1 MRSNQVKK
9 NALFLFV
16 FLAFMATSIA
26 QVEVSSRLQE
36 AIQKAGPDDY
46 VRALV
51 LLRDQVDLLA
61 LDQRLYH
68 DKATLERRAY
78 EVITALQ
85 RKAQETQPNLLNYL
99 QAKESLGEVFQY
111 QSFWIANMVMVEAK
125 PSVLLEL
132 TGRMDISQMDLDAI
146 LQLDKPEVVS
156 EGDVEGHESVE
167 IGLRVIKADQLWAM
181 GITGQGR
188 LLMNIDTG
196 VYPNHPALQHKWRGN
211 TVPSSQAWFD
221 PGGGTTTPSDC
232 DGHGSHTMGTMV
244 GRSLTTADTVGVAID
259 AQWIA
264 AKTICT
270 SPHTSNSVAAFQW
283 AMNPDGNPGTITD
296 MPDAISCSWFDPDVT
311 NECSGIYKTTL
322 DAVEASGIAVVF
334 SAGNNG
340 PSASTITKP
349 KNINTNEV
357 NVFCVA
363 AIDAALY
370 SGGNTNP
377 IASFSSRGP
386 STCGGTGSL
395 LIKPEVSAPGVNVR
409 SSGTS
414 TGYSVLSGTSMASPH
429 VAGAIA
435 LLKQFAP
442 TLTGQ
447 QIKFALY
454 NTAIDLG
461 TAGEDNNYGKGIIDL
476 YAAMMSLGT
485 PDTIPPTTIT
495 DLAVTNPTSNSLRL
509 TWTAPLDT
517 SMGGVTQYDVRWSL
531 SPITDTTSFYAAN
544 PLAYPGVPGTAGTPQ
559 ELLVTGLNFST
570 TYYFAIRSRDA
581 WGNWSN
587 VSNSPSGTTLAAP
600 VISVN
605 PTSML
610 KVLMPNTT
618 VVDSVM
624 ISNVSGSASTLNF
637 TVSLEN
643 NTFPSEAV
651 EIKLVP
657 KNPPAVEGDS
667 DEMKGRDKEPKGM
680 SIEGQGGPDI
690 FGYRWIDSDEPN
702 GPQYVWT
709 DISTNPSAVQITSWT
724 GTLDDGYT
732 TVPLG
737 MTFPFYGNNYTQGYL
752 STNGFLSFTALTSS
766 YFTNG
771 TIPNTALPNNV
782 IAPFWDD
789 LDGRTQGTV
798 HYLQETGKFTIQ
810 FTNWQ
815 KYSGTGSLTFQ
826 IVLYS
831 SGKIMYYYNN
841 MNATLNSATVGIENS
856 AGTDGLQIAYNAN
869 YVHNNMAVKIEA
881 APEWLVNNIFN
892 GTVFNGNSMAVQL
905 TFKTEDYPLGS
916 YSMDMVIQSNDPVT
930 PSVTVPIQM
939 EIVIPVE
946 LSAFT
951 AKADRDNVIVE
962 WQTATETNNQGFEL
976 QRKREGAEGW
986 AVAGYVS
993 GKGTTTERQSY
1004 QYVDKQLKA
1013 GKYIY
1018 RLKQIDLDGTI
1029 EYSQEIEVEVSVPDE
1044 YVLYQNYPNPFN
1056 PSTTIEF
1063 SLPEKSEVVL
1073 SIYNS
1078 LGEKVRELVNGSME
1092 AGYQRVVFD
1101 ARELPSGTYVY
1112 QINAKGS
1119 TKSFIQSKKMT
1130 LVK

>member
-1 MRSNQVKK
+1 MKK
-9 NALFLFV
+9 LTQFLFV
-16 FLAFMATSIA
+16 LIAVATSFA
-26 QVEVSSRLQE
+26 QVEVSSRLQQ
-36 AIQKAGPDDY
+36 AIQEASPDDY
-46 VRALV
+46 IRALV

-68 DKATLERRAY
+68 EKATLERRAY

-99 QAKESLGEVFQY
+99 QAKESAGEVFQY
-111 QSFWIANMVMVEAK
+111 QSFWVSNLVMVEAK

-132 TGRMDISQMDLDAI
+132 ATRMDISQMDLDAI

-167 IGLRVIKADQLWAM
+167 LGLRVIKADQLWAL

-211 TVPSSQAWFD
+211 HVPSNQAWFD
-221 PGGGTTTPSDC
+221 PGGGTTTPNDC

-244 GRSLTTADTVGVAID
+244 GRSLTTPDTVGVAIN
-259 AQWIA
+259 AEWIA
-264 AKTICT
+264 AKTICS
-270 SPHTSNSVAAFQW
+270 SPHTSNSIAAFQW
-283 AMNPDGNPGTITD
+283 AMNPDGNPSTIDD
-296 MPDAISCSWFDPDVT
+296 MPDAISNSWYDPDVT

-340 PSASTITKP
+340 PGASTITKP

-357 NVFCVA
+357 NIFCVA
-363 AIDAALY
+363 AIDASLY

-386 STCGGTGSL
+386 STCGGAGSL

-414 TGYSVLSGTSMASPH
+414 TGYNLLSGTSMASPH

-435 LLKQFAP
+435 LLKEFAP

-454 NTAIDLG
+454 NTAVDLG

-476 YAAMMSLGT
+476 MAAFLSLGT
-485 PDTIPPTTIT
+485 PDTIPPSTVNDLQVT
-495 DLAVTNPTSNSLRL
+495 DPTSNSLRL

-517 SMGGVTQYDVRWSL
+517 SIGGVVQYDVRWSL
-531 SPITDTTSFYAAN
+531 SPITDTSSFYAAN
-544 PLAYPGVPGTAGTPQ
+544 PLTYPGVPGAPGTPQ
-559 ELLVTGLNFST
+559 ELLVSGLNFST
-570 TYYFAIRSRDA
+570 TYYFAIRSRDS
-581 WGNWSN
+581 WGNWSD
-587 VSNSPSGTTLAAP
+587 VSNSPSGTTLSAP
-600 VISVN
+600 VISVS
-605 PTSML
+605 PASML

-618 VVDSVM
+618 VIDSVM
-624 ISNVSGSASTLNF
+624 ISNVSTTASTLNF
-637 TVSLEN
+637 TVTLEN

-651 EIKLVP
+651 DIKLVP
-657 KNPPAVEGDS
+657 KNPIISEGNP
-667 DEMKGRDKEPKGM
+667 DEMKGSEKERRGM

-702 GPQYVWT
+702 GPQYVWN
-709 DISTNPSAVQITSWT
+709 DITTNPSAVQITSWT

-752 STNGFLSFTALTSS
+752 STNGFLSFTSLSS
-766 YFTNG
+766 SHFTNG

-798 HYLQETGKFTIQ
+798 HYLQEPGKFTIQ
-810 FTNWQ
+810 YTNWQ

-826 IVLYS
+826 MVLYS
-831 SGKIMYYYNN
+831 SGKIMIYYNN

-856 AGTDGLQIAYNAN
+856 TGTDGLQIVYNGN
-869 YVHNNMAVKIEA
+869 YVHNNMAIRIEA
-881 APEWLVNNIFN
+881 APEWLLTNTF
-892 GTVFNGNSMAVQL
+892 GGMLYNGNSMAVEL

-946 LSAFT
+946 LTGLT
-951 AKADRDNVIVE
+951 AKSDRDNVVIE
-962 WQTATETNNQGFEL
+962 WQTSTETNNQGFEI
-976 QRKREGAEGW
+976 QRKLEGVESW
-986 AVAGYVS
+986 TVAGYVS
-993 GKGTTTERQSY
+993 GKGTTTERQTY
-1004 QYVDKQLKA
+1004 QYVDKQLRA

-1029 EYSQEIEVEVSVPDE
+1029 EYSQQIEVEVRVPEE

-1056 PSTTIEF
+1056 PTTTIEF
-1063 SLPEKSEVVL
+1063 SLPEKSEVVM

>member
-1 MRSNQVKK
+1 MKK
-9 NALFLFV
+9 QALFLFV
-16 FLAFMATSIA
+16 LIAFVATSLA

-68 DKATLERRAY
+68 EKATLERRAY

-99 QAKESLGEVFQY
+99 QAKESAGEVFQY
-111 QSFWIANMVMVEAK
+111 QSFWVANLVMVEAK
-125 PSVLLEL
+125 PSVMLEL
-132 TGRMDISQMDLDAI
+132 MSRMDIAQMDLDAI
-146 LQLDKPEVVS
+146 LELDKPEVVS

-211 TVPSSQAWFD
+211 HVPSNQAWFD

-244 GRSLTTADTVGVAID
+244 GRSLTTPDTVGVAID
-259 AQWIA
+259 AEWIA
-264 AKTICT
+264 AKTICS

-283 AMNPDGNPGTITD
+283 AMNPDGNPATIDD
-296 MPDAISCSWFDPDVT
+296 MPDAISNSWYDPSVT

-322 DAVEASGIAVVF
+322 DAVETAGIAVVF
-334 SAGNNG
+334 SAGNSG
-340 PSASTITKP
+340 PGASTITKP

-363 AIDAALY
+363 AIDAVSY
-370 SGGNTNP
+370 NGGNNNP

-386 STCGGTGSL
+386 SVCGGTGSL

-409 SSGTS
+409 SSGSS
-414 TGYSVLSGTSMASPH
+414 TGYTVLSGTSMASPH

-461 TAGEDNNYGKGIIDL
+461 TAGEDNTYGTGLIDVV
-476 YAAMMSLGT
+476 AAMMSLGT

-495 DLAVTNPTSNSLRL
+495 DLAVVDPTSNSLRL

-517 SMGGVTQYDVRWSL
+517 SMGGVTQYDIRWSL

-544 PLAYPGVPGTAGTPQ
+544 PLTYPGVPGAAGTPQ

-581 WGNWSN
+581 WGNWSD

-600 VISVN
+600 VISVS
-605 PTSML
+605 PASML
-610 KVLMPNTT
+610 KILEPNTT

-624 ISNVSGSASTLNF
+624 ISNVSTSSSTLDF

-643 NTFPSEAV
+643 NTFPGEAV

-657 KNPPAVEGDS
+657 KNPVITEGNG
-667 DEMKGRDKEPKGM
+667 DEIKNSEKERKGM

-702 GPQYVWT
+702 GPQYVWN

-737 MTFPFYGNNYTQGYL
+737 MTFPFYGNNYTQAYL
-752 STNGFLSFTALTSS
+752 STNGFLSFTTLTSS
-766 YFTNG
+766 YFSNG

-789 LDGRTQGTV
+789 LDGRTQGSV
-798 HYLQETGKFTIQ
+798 HYLQESGKLTIQ

-856 AGTDGLQIAYNAN
+856 TGTDGLQIAYNAN

-881 APEWLVNNIFN
+881 APEWLVNNIFG
-892 GTVFNGNSMAVQL
+892 GTVYNGNSMAVQL

-916 YSMDMVIQSNDPVT
+916 YSMDMVIQSNDPLT

-946 LSAFT
+946 LAAFT
-951 AKADRDNVIVE
+951 AKTERDNVIIE
-962 WQTATETNNQGFEL
+962 WQTATETNNQGFEV
-976 QRKREGAEGW
+976 QRKMEGLESW
-986 AVAGYVS
+986 TVAGYVS

-1029 EYSQEIEVEVSVPDE
+1029 EYSQEIEVEVEIPNE

-1056 PSTTIEF
+1056 PATTIEF

-1078 LGEKVRELVNGSME
+1078 LGEKVREILNGSME

-1112 QINAKGS
+1112 QINARGS
-1119 TKSFIQSKKMT
+1119 TKSFIQSKKMA

>member
-1 MRSNQVKK
+1 MKK

-570 TYYFAIRSRDA
+570 TYYFAIRSRDS

-690 FGYRWIDSDEPN
+690 FGYRWIDSDAPN

-709 DISTNPSAVQITSWT
+709 DISTNPSAVPVTSWT
-724 GTLDDGYT
+724 GTLDDGYA

-856 AGTDGLQIAYNAN
+856 TGTDGLQIAYNAN

-946 LSAFT
+946 LSMFN

-962 WQTATETNNQGFEL
+962 WQTATETNNQGFEV

-986 AVAGYVS
+986 TVAGYVS

-1063 SLPEKSEVVL
+1063 SIPEKSEVVL

>member
-1 MRSNQVKK
+1 MKK
-9 NALFLFV
+9 LSLLLLISGIFFFSQLHV
-16 FLAFMATSIA
+16 VA
-26 QVEVSSRLQE
+26 QVSEGGIPSGWSLSTE
-36 AIQKAGPDDY
+36 GIP
-46 VRALV
+46 
-51 LLRDQVDLLA
+51 
-61 LDQRLYH
+61 
-68 DKATLERRAY
+68 
-78 EVITALQ
+78 VITMPTID
-85 RKAQETQPNLLNYL
+85 KKSLLEEDIYE
-99 QAKESLGEVFQY
+99 ESLGIPFRFGFPHEVSIDFLKQAKKDILPNGTVLFRLKITAPEATTINLTYSDFYLPQGAKFFIYSENHSELIGAFTSRNNKEDGLFATGLIRGESVILEAQIPGYLVEQTHIVIATVVHGYKDVFTSFNDWEDFGSSGACNINVKCPEGQPWENEIRSVAMILTAGGSRLCSGVMVNNVRQDLTPYFLTANHCLISSPNTWIIMFNY
-111 QSFWIANMVMVEAK
+111 QSPTCANINGPLNYTVSGTQTKANNSASDFALLLLNEAPPDSYQVHYAGWSAIDVPADSGVGIHH
-125 PSVLLEL
+125 PS
-132 TGRMDISQMDLDAI
+132 GDIKKISFSGQAFEHDTWSGTPANSHWRVRWH
-146 LQLDKPEVVS
+146 PA
-156 EGDVEGHESVE
+156 
-167 IGLRVIKADQLWAM
+167 GLRGVTEPGSSGSPIFDQNHR
-181 GITGQGR
+181 IVGQLHG
-188 LLMNIDTG
+188 G
-196 VYPNHPALQHKWRGN
+196 
-211 TVPSSQAWFD
+211 PSSCTASDKSDLYGKFSMSWNY
-221 PGGGTTTPSDC
+221 GTTPSTRLKDWLDPDNTGTLVL
-232 DGHGSHTMGTMV
+232 DGWDPTMV
-244 GRSLTTADTVGVAID
+244 PPDTVA
-259 AQWIA
+259 
-264 AKTICT
+264 
-270 SPHTSNSVAAFQW
+270 
-283 AMNPDGNPGTITD
+283 
-296 MPDAISCSWFDPDVT
+296 
-311 NECSGIYKTTL
+311 
-322 DAVEASGIAVVF
+322 
-334 SAGNNG
+334 
-340 PSASTITKP
+340 
-349 KNINTNEV
+349 
-357 NVFCVA
+357 
-363 AIDAALY
+363 
-370 SGGNTNP
+370 
-377 IASFSSRGP
+377 
-386 STCGGTGSL
+386 
-395 LIKPEVSAPGVNVR
+395 
-409 SSGTS
+409 
-414 TGYSVLSGTSMASPH
+414 
-429 VAGAIA
+429 
-435 LLKQFAP
+435 
-442 TLTGQ
+442 
-447 QIKFALY
+447 
-454 NTAIDLG
+454 
-461 TAGEDNNYGKGIIDL
+461 
-476 YAAMMSLGT
+476 
-485 PDTIPPTTIT
+485 PTTIT
-495 DLAVTNPTSNSLRL
+495 DLIVTDATSNSLKL
-509 TWTAPLDT
+509 VWTAPFDT
-517 SMGGVTQYDVRWSL
+517 TQGGVRKYTIRYSS
-531 SPITDTTSFYAAN
+531 SPITDTVAFNNATNIPNNLVPKQAGQVESF
-544 PLAYPGVPGTAGTPQ
+544 T
-559 ELLVTGLNFST
+559 VTGLPFSST
-570 TYYFAIRSRDA
+570 FYFAIRSNDRWNNFSA
-581 WGNWSN
+581 

-618 VVDSVM
+618 IVDSVM

-690 FGYRWIDSDEPN
+690 FGYRWIDSDAPN

-709 DISTNPSAVQITSWT
+709 DISTNPSAVPVTSWT
-724 GTLDDGYT
+724 GTLDDGYA

-856 AGTDGLQIAYNAN
+856 TGTDGLQIAYNAN

-986 AVAGYVS
+986 TVAGYVS
-993 GKGTTTERQSY
+993 GKGTTIERQSY

-1063 SLPEKSEVVL
+1063 SIPEKSEVVL

-1078 LGEKVRELVNGSME
+1078 LGEKVRELINGSME

>member
-1 MRSNQVKK
+1 
-9 NALFLFV
+9 
-16 FLAFMATSIA
+16 
-26 QVEVSSRLQE
+26 
-36 AIQKAGPDDY
+36 
-46 VRALV
+46 
-51 LLRDQVDLLA
+51 
-61 LDQRLYH
+61 
-68 DKATLERRAY
+68 
-78 EVITALQ
+78 
-85 RKAQETQPNLLNYL
+85 
-99 QAKESLGEVFQY
+99 
-111 QSFWIANMVMVEAK
+111 
-125 PSVLLEL
+125 
-132 TGRMDISQMDLDAI
+132 
-146 LQLDKPEVVS
+146 
-156 EGDVEGHESVE
+156 
-167 IGLRVIKADQLWAM
+167 
-181 GITGQGR
+181 
-188 LLMNIDTG
+188 
-196 VYPNHPALQHKWRGN
+196 
-211 TVPSSQAWFD
+211 
-221 PGGGTTTPSDC
+221 
-232 DGHGSHTMGTMV
+232 
-244 GRSLTTADTVGVAID
+244 
-259 AQWIA
+259 
-264 AKTICT
+264 
-270 SPHTSNSVAAFQW
+270 
-283 AMNPDGNPGTITD
+283 
-296 MPDAISCSWFDPDVT
+296 
-311 NECSGIYKTTL
+311 
-322 DAVEASGIAVVF
+322 
-334 SAGNNG
+334 
-340 PSASTITKP
+340 
-349 KNINTNEV
+349 
-357 NVFCVA
+357 
-363 AIDAALY
+363 
-370 SGGNTNP
+370 
-377 IASFSSRGP
+377 
-386 STCGGTGSL
+386 
-395 LIKPEVSAPGVNVR
+395 
-409 SSGTS
+409 
-414 TGYSVLSGTSMASPH
+414 
-429 VAGAIA
+429 
-435 LLKQFAP
+435 
-442 TLTGQ
+442 
-447 QIKFALY
+447 
-454 NTAIDLG
+454 
-461 TAGEDNNYGKGIIDL
+461 
-476 YAAMMSLGT
+476 
-485 PDTIPPTTIT
+485 
-495 DLAVTNPTSNSLRL
+495 
-509 TWTAPLDT
+509 
-517 SMGGVTQYDVRWSL
+517 
-531 SPITDTTSFYAAN
+531 
-544 PLAYPGVPGTAGTPQ
+544 
-559 ELLVTGLNFST
+559 
-570 TYYFAIRSRDA
+570 
-581 WGNWSN
+581 
-587 VSNSPSGTTLAAP
+587 
-600 VISVN
+600 
-605 PTSML
+605 ML

>member
-1 MRSNQVKK
+1 MKK

-296 MPDAISCSWFDPDVT
+296 MPDAISCSWYDPDVT

-570 TYYFAIRSRDA
+570 TYYFAIRSRDS

-643 NTFPSEAV
+643 NTFPGEAV

-690 FGYRWIDSDEPN
+690 FGYRWIDSDAPN

-709 DISTNPSAVQITSWT
+709 DISTNPSAVPVTSWT
-724 GTLDDGYT
+724 GTLDDGYA

-856 AGTDGLQIAYNAN
+856 TGTDGLQIAYNAN

-986 AVAGYVS
+986 TVAGYVS
-993 GKGTTTERQSY
+993 GKGTTIERQSY

-1063 SLPEKSEVVL
+1063 SIPEKSEVVL

-1078 LGEKVRELVNGSME
+1078 LGEKVRELINGSME

>member
-1 MRSNQVKK
+1 MKK
-9 NALFLFV
+9 LALFLFV
-16 FLAFMATSIA
+16 FIAFIATSLA
-26 QVEVSSRLQE
+26 QVEVSSRLQQ
-36 AIQKAGPDDY
+36 AIQEAGPDDY

-68 DKATLERRAY
+68 EKATLERRAY

-99 QAKESLGEVFQY
+99 QTKESAGEVFQY
-111 QSFWIANMVMVEAK
+111 QSFWVSNLVMVEAK

-132 TGRMDISQMDLDAI
+132 TTRLDVAQMDLDAI
-146 LQLDKPEVVS
+146 LELDKPEVVS

-167 IGLRVIKADQLWAM
+167 LGLRVIKADQLWAM

-211 TVPSSQAWFD
+211 HVPSNQAWFD
-221 PGGGTTTPSDC
+221 PGGGTTTPNDC

-244 GRSLTTADTVGVAID
+244 GRSLTTPDTVGVAID
-259 AQWIA
+259 AEWIA
-264 AKTICT
+264 AKTICS
-270 SPHTSNSVAAFQW
+270 SPHTSNSIAAFQW
-283 AMNPDGNPGTITD
+283 AMNPDGNPSTIDD
-296 MPDAISCSWFDPDVT
+296 MPDAISNSWYDPDVT

-322 DAVEASGIAVVF
+322 DAVEAVGIAVVF

-340 PSASTITKP
+340 PGASTITKP

-357 NVFCVA
+357 NIFCVA

-370 SGGNTNP
+370 SGGNNNP

-409 SSGTS
+409 SSGTA
-414 TGYSVLSGTSMASPH
+414 TGYNLLSGTSMASPH

-461 TAGEDNNYGKGIIDL
+461 AAGEDNNYGTGLIDL
-476 YAAMMSLGT
+476 VAAMMSLGT
-485 PDTIPPTTIT
+485 PDSVPPTTIT
-495 DLAVTNPTSNSLRL
+495 DLSVTNPTSNSLRL

-531 SPITDTTSFYAAN
+531 SPITDTTSFYAAS
-544 PLAYPGVPGTAGTPQ
+544 PLTYPGVPGAPGTPQ
-559 ELLVTGLNFST
+559 ELIVSGLNFNT

-581 WGNWSN
+581 WGNWSD

-605 PTSML
+605 PTSIQKIL
-610 KVLMPNTT
+610 ERNTT
-618 VVDSVM
+618 VIDSVI
-624 ISNVSGSASTLNF
+624 ISNVSTSPSTLDF
-637 TVSLEN
+637 TVTLEN

-651 EIKLVP
+651 DIKLVP
-657 KNPPAVEGDS
+657 KNPAIVEGNPD
-667 DEMKGRDKEPKGM
+667 DLKGRDKELKGM

-702 GPQYVWT
+702 GPQYVWN

-752 STNGFLSFTALTSS
+752 STNGFLSFNALTSS

-771 TIPNTALPNNV
+771 TIPNTSLPNNV

-798 HYLQETGKFTIQ
+798 HYLQEPGKFTIQ
-810 FTNWQ
+810 YTNWQ

-826 IVLYS
+826 LVLYS

-841 MNATLNSATVGIENS
+841 MNAVLTSATVGIENS
-856 AGTDGLQIAYNAN
+856 TGTDGLQIVYNAN

-881 APEWLVNNIFN
+881 APEWLVNNIFS
-892 GTVFNGNSMAVQL
+892 GTVYNGNSMAVQL
-905 TFKTEDYPLGS
+905 TFKTEDYPLGQ
-916 YSMDMVIQSNDPVT
+916 YSMDMVIQSNDPLT

-946 LSAFT
+946 LTSLSAKT
-951 AKADRDNVIVE
+951 DRDNVIIE
-962 WQTATETNNQGFEL
+962 WQTATETNNQGFEI
-976 QRKREGAEGW
+976 QRKVKGVESW
-986 AVAGYVS
+986 TSAGYVS
-993 GKGTTTERQSY
+993 GKGTTTERQTY
-1004 QYVDKQLKA
+1004 QYIDKQLRA
-1013 GKYIY
+1013 GKYLY
-1018 RLKQIDLDGTI
+1018 RLKQIDLDGTT
-1029 EYSQEIEVEVSVPDE
+1029 EYSQEIEVEVAVPEE